1 MNKRIAE
8 MDVNE
13 LASVHITDCSCG
25 KVHQAKLKE
34 ILLRPG
40 ALSDLPGLVGRLGAK
55 KAFVYF
61 DRNTKTV
68 AGSRTLSELE
78 NAGIPFTQYCY
89 PQAALEPNNEAVGQ
103 LAMAFDKSC
112 DIIIGVGSG
121 TLNDLGKMVAALTGR
136 PFIIVA
142 TAPSMDGYAS
152 ATSSMNFDGVKIS
165 LDSKMPDAIVADIDI
180 ICTAPV
186 RMFQAGFGDMVA
198 KFTSLCDWRIAQLV
212 TGEYYCDEVAS
223 LVRKSLNI
231 CMDTAAGI
239 LQQDPV
245 TATALTE
252 GLIFSG
258 LAMALAGVSRPASG
272 TEHYFSHLWDMRSA
286 ALGKEGDSHG
296 LQCLI
301 GTLEA
306 LRILDLSKDLT
317 PDRQKASAY
326 VAAFSKENWARDLR
340 RLLGS
345 AAEPLI
351 VLEEKEQKY
360 EAGAHA
366 KRLERI
372 ITYWP
377 EIKAEIEQVL
387 LETESLPAILD
398 LIKAPVKAEDTRIED
413 PQLREVCIASKDIR
427 DKYIITRLLWD
438 IGELE
443 HVAERLF
450 S

>member
-212 TGEYYCDEVAS
+212 TGEYYCGEVAS

-252 GLIFSG
+252 GLIFRVWPWP
-258 LAMALAGVSRPASG
+258 LPASHVRLRAPNIIFRISG
-272 TEHYFSHLWDMRSA
+272 T
-286 ALGKEGDSHG
+286 
-296 LQCLI
+296 C
-301 GTLEA
+301 
-306 LRILDLSKDLT
+306 
-317 PDRQKASAY
+317 
-326 VAAFSKENWARDLR
+326 V
-340 RLLGS
+340 
-345 AAEPLI
+345 
-351 VLEEKEQKY
+351 
-360 EAGAHA
+360 
-366 KRLERI
+366 
-372 ITYWP
+372 
-377 EIKAEIEQVL
+377 
-387 LETESLPAILD
+387 
-398 LIKAPVKAEDTRIED
+398 
-413 PQLREVCIASKDIR
+413 
-427 DKYIITRLLWD
+427 RLLW
-438 IGELE
+438 
-443 HVAERLF
+443 VRKATPTVC
-450 S
+450 SA